1 MKLFFDFFP
10 ILLFFVA
17 YKLRGIY
24 FATGTMIV
32 ASFLQITV
40 FWLKNRR
47 FEKVHVWTF
56 IIVLLLG
63 GATLILHDPVFIK
76 WKPTIVNW
84 GLAVVFFGSLFIGER
99 PLVQR
104 MLGSA
109 LEMPR
114 RKWMVLNLAWIG
126 FFVACG
132 VANILVAFSW
142 TENAWVN
149 FKLFGLTGLSLVFM
163 FGQIFLLREH
173 LVEAEATTA
182 SPPSDGDPEP
192 G

>member
-24 FATGTMIV
+24 AATGVMMV
-32 ASFLQITV
+32 ASFLQISA

-47 FEKVHVWTF
+47 FEKLHIWTF
-56 IIVLLLG
+56 VIIMILG

-76 WKPTIVNW
+76 WKPSIVNW
-84 GLAVVFFGSLFIGER
+84 GLAIVFLGSQFIGER

-104 MLGSA
+104 MLGTA
-109 LEMPR
+109 LEMPS
-114 RKWMVLNLAWIG
+114 RKWLRLNLAWIV

-132 VANILVAFSW
+132 VANIVVAYSW

-149 FKLFGLTGLSLVFM
+149 FKLFGLTALSMVFM

-173 LVEAEATTA
+173 LVEVAEPAEA
-182 SPPSDGDPEP
+182 PPGA